1 MRLWF
6 PAPCSLDSL
15 KCSLIH
21 KFHDFSLTYCDCS
34 CIQQVCNLFHH
45 PLTSSRFCIWYTHA
59 EVNKLWKVVRRFL
72 VNEKKFSIC
81 FDFEKCVSSIFELI
95 RINLWFHLKKKNL
108 MRCGL
113 VISVRTQPIGSSIPY
128 STIVSSPAFIIRH
141 TFAKSKYILNKYL
154 LEINSSYKK
163 DRQHM
168 PNNVLWASDVISK
181 DRKLRPLTF
190 LASRFRSK
198 SDHLKLKNRKQVSF
212 IMEGHER
219 PLSDSTKN
227 S

>member
-1 MRLWF
+1 MFWLR
-6 PAPCSLDSL
+6 
-15 KCSLIH
+15 
-21 KFHDFSLTYCDCS
+21 
-34 CIQQVCNLFHH
+34 
-45 PLTSSRFCIWYTHA
+45 
-59 EVNKLWKVVRRFL
+59 
-72 VNEKKFSIC
+72 
-81 FDFEKCVSSIFELI
+81 KCVSPIFELI